1 MGTWA
6 LPQTKKSA
14 EQLAA
19 IMIKPLNAGLAEN
32 ALYQIFGD
40 DELSDQI
47 SEQVKTDGPDSD
59 VRGLIAF
66 RLEYFLNDYAE
77 RPEAYL
83 CSWEPAALKIC
94 QELASFNFKIT
105 QKQ

>member
-14 EQLAA
+14 KQLAA
-19 IMIKPLNAGLAEN
+19 IMANSINADVAEA
-32 ALYQIFGD
+32 ALSQIFGD

-47 SEQVKTDGPDSD
+47 NTEANDSD
-59 VRGLIAF
+59 VRYLVAF

-77 RPEAYL
+77 RPEAYFFV
-83 CSWEPAALKIC
+83 WESSDLKIC
-94 QELASFNFKIT
+94 QKIVKST
-105 QKQ
+105 IK